1 MAYRLIWSPSARF
14 DLHEIS
20 AYIAEADPIAAA
32 KFIRGIFNTVER
44 LPCFPESGR
53 IVPDFGDPSIREVI
67 RRPCRIVYRIRHS
80 DEVVEIIR
88 VWHAAR
94 GIPEI

>member
-1 MAYRLIWSPSARF
+1 MAYWLIWSPSARF
-14 DLHEIS
+14 DLREIS
-20 AYIAEADPIAAA
+20 VYIAEADPIAAA

-94 GIPEI
+94 GIPEL

>member
-14 DLHEIS
+14 DLREIS
-20 AYIAEADPIAAA
+20 VYIAEAAPIAAA

-94 GIPEI
+94 GIPEL